1 MIGELEK
8 TLQNFDPIS
17 LKQLSDYK
25 LLNRIDTK
33 YICNIN
39 SLPLI
44 LNNSHKDFRIQQIN
58 NDRIFNYESLY
69 FDTPDLKTFFDH
81 HQGKRLRYKI
91 RFRKYV
97 DTGNA
102 FLEIKKKKNYIR
114 TDKKRTELEFAPI
127 ISDEHLDFL
136 KEHIQV
142 PEAGFHPSI
151 WTIFNRITLAGR
163 DHLERITIDTNIS
176 FKDENSKTIN
186 LPNMAIV
193 EVKRNRTG
201 DISPFTQILKDLR
214 IRPFGISKY
223 VLGNVLLSPD
233 IKHNRFHKKVVT
245 VNKICNG
252 TKFNY

>member
-8 TLQNFDPIS
+8 ILQNFDPIS

-44 LNNSHKDFRIQQIN
+44 LNNSLKDFRIQQIN

-223 VLGNVLLSPD
+223 VLGNVLLSPN